1 MGDTWAT
8 HPFPPG
14 GHLHFSPLRRVQERQ
29 DSDGV
34 THRILVQTEEM
45 SCGPAACA
53 MLMDL
58 WNGQQHADAS
68 AWEMRLKAIA
78 GRFPGS
84 MVEQDRIWR
93 SQGPASGHEGS
104 QVTNLE
110 RLLQSQ
116 RVRIRGIWH
125 RWTERAGTNALALGY
140 IRQHPCLLLWGW
152 YDARGNRNGGHFTVG
167 ARVTSQHKVVVL
179 DPWDGSLGEVTSTG
193 NYMGNGQLDAVV
205 YTG

>member
-14 GHLHFSPLRRVQERQ
+14 GHLHFSPLRRVQERT
-29 DSDGV
+29 DSDGIR
-34 THRILVQTEEM
+34 HRILVQTEEM

-53 MLMDL
+53 M
-58 WNGQQHADAS
+58 
-68 AWEMRLKAIA
+68 
-78 GRFPGS
+78 
-84 MVEQDRIWR
+84 DRIWR

-110 RLLQSQ
+110 RLLQDQ
-116 RVRIRGIWH
+116 RIRIRGIWH

-152 YDARGNRNGGHFTVG
+152 YDGRGNRNGGHFTVG
-167 ARVTSQHKVVVL
+167 CKR
-179 DPWDGSLGEVTSTG
+179 ST
-193 NYMGNGQLDAVV
+193 
-205 YTG
+205 